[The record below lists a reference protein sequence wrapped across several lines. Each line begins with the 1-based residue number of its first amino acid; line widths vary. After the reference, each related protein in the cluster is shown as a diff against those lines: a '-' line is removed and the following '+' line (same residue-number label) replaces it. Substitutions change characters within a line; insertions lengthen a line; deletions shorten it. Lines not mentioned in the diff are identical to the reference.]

1 MLEEAGASPSCGNS
15 TEPVRGSACHPP
27 DMMSGS
33 MRSDSSSL
41 STVEFAALARAI
53 ASTARQLGLA
63 APGFRCPTRIIGV
76 DRTMRRFVGD
86 EVAGIVAVN
95 VKDRPLAAVVAD
107 MIEGVVMLNQL
118 SPVHAAQVRGALW
131 NSLENAN
138 GHARTANNQPS
149 TAHVA

>member
-1 MLEEAGASPSCGNS
+1 
-15 TEPVRGSACHPP
+15 
-27 DMMSGS
+27 
-33 MRSDSSSL
+33 MRSDPSTL

-63 APGFRCPTRIIGV
+63 TPGFRCPTRIIGV
-76 DRTMRRFVGD
+76 DRTMRRFTGD

-131 NSLENAN
+131 NSLESANAP
-138 GHARTANNQPS
+138 ARADSNQP
-149 TAHVA
+149 TAAHVA

>member
-1 MLEEAGASPSCGNS
+1 
-15 TEPVRGSACHPP
+15 
-27 DMMSGS
+27 MMSGS
-33 MRSDSSSL
+33 MRSNPTAL

-53 ASTARQLGLA
+53 ASTTRHLGLA

-76 DRTMRRFVGD
+76 DRTMRRFMGD

-118 SPVHAAQVRGALW
+118 SPTHAAEVRGALW

-138 GHARTANNQPS
+138 VQAPANRNEPTA
-149 TAHVA
+149 AHVA

>member
-1 MLEEAGASPSCGNS
+1 ML
-15 TEPVRGSACHPP
+15 
-27 DMMSGS
+27 SGS
-33 MRSDSSSL
+33 MRTDPSSL
-41 STVEFAALARAI
+41 TTVEFAALARSI

-63 APGFRCPTRIIGV
+63 APGFRCPTRILGV
-76 DRTMRRFVGD
+76 DRTMRRFSGD

-118 SPVHAAQVRGALW
+118 QPTHAAQVRGALW
-131 NSLENAN
+131 NSLEHTSADTRHGND
-138 GHARTANNQPS
+138 HPT